1 MLTRGGLSKS
11 VGGGG
16 VQYDILEILNFVGVY
31 SSNLWD
37 KHSKLFSLKTIA
49 VSNIKYSE
57 RLKRVWN
64 SRLLYYFLKM

>member
-1 MLTRGGLSKS
+1 VSRIG
-11 VGGGG
+11 GGGG
-16 VQYDILEILNFVGVY
+16 VQYDILEILNFVGV